1 MLKESLCFLMVLIAL
16 TGISQ
21 GTQPTL
27 TTIPL
32 SNAVVSTNA
41 NGAPL
46 RVNLSRHFNTPPAT
60 NVVRVIT
67 SLTDS
72 KTNPLGFTL
81 QLFPTNAP
89 KTVANFLAYVNDGAY
104 ENMLIHRSVPN
115 FVIQTGGYTDGGNP
129 NNWNTPIATWT
140 NIVPCEYGIS
150 NLRGTVA
157 MALVGTDSNSA
168 TDQWF
173 VNLANNSSTL
183 DATNTARIPLYG
195 TNGTINF
202 VPNPPFTV
210 FAQVIGN
217 GMQVVDAISLLPTK
231 NLGVAFETL
240 PLLSNA
246 ATIANLITIKRVA
259 TLPYFS
265 LSSDPNSYATQVNGT
280 NLTVTYVGSTNPPS
294 NPVTISVFAYDTNGL
309 TTNSSFQVWYQ
320 TNAVQTITFPS
331 ISNQPYSTAP
341 VSLPTGPT
349 WPTSSDGVPITS
361 LNFSGPLGI
370 ATNGN
375 AYFTGVGTIAFT
387 AISAGNFFYRP
398 ATNMISF
405 TVSPANQTIT
415 FPQIF
420 PTNQIYSTNPFILTN
435 APYSSSG
442 IPVNITIKQGSPMT
456 VISNK
461 FYMTGMGTVTLI
473 ASNSTNVSF
482 YNPATPVT
490 NTFTIS
496 PAPQTITFPPI
507 SNQVLPV
514 TPFVV
519 SAKASSG
526 LPVTYTL
533 ISNSPASITNGNT
546 LRINAPGVITIVA
559 KQAGTN
565 VYLPAAPVTNY
576 FRAASNQTIG
586 AFASIPNRTYTNP
599 SASVTIT
606 PIPKSSSGL
615 PVTLSVKLGP
625 ASLLSTNSN
634 SATFSITGAGI
645 VTLAANQSGN
655 SNFFSAP
662 EITTSFT
669 VAKASQ
675 SFSKFTGIPPALTNG
690 TTFTIP
696 LPTLSSGLTNVTLI
710 ASGAGYATA
719 TNTIVLTN
727 AGTLTITA
735 TNSGSNNYLATS
747 ISTNIPVAK
756 ANQSIT
762 FPGNNVVCEVGKNY
776 ALTASSSSGLTVTN
790 SLTPANTPYASIS
803 GTILTIKSYTSNI
816 IGIIASQNGNSG
828 YLPAKNVTNY
838 FTIIPNQGGG
848 STGGSISI
856 GGGGNP
862 SPVTT
867 GMIFGN

>member
-1 MLKESLCFLMVLIAL
+1 MNKSFYPLVLLALSGIAY
-16 TGISQ
+16 GK
-21 GTQPTL
+21 QPTL
-27 TTIPL
+27 TTNRL
-32 SNAVVSTNA
+32 SNAVVSTN
-41 NGAPL
+41 GAPL
-46 RVNLSRHFNTPPAT
+46 TFNLSRYFNTPVTT
-60 NVVRVIT
+60 NMVRVIT

-81 QLFPTNAP
+81 QLYPTNAP

-104 ENMLIHRSVPN
+104 ENTVFHRLTSTNDGLV
-115 FVIQTGGYTDGGNP
+115 VLQTGGYKADP
-129 NNWNTPIATWT
+129 NLSQIATWGPVT
-140 NIVPCEYGIS
+140 NEYSIPNS
-150 NLRGTVA
+150 IGTVA
-157 MALVGTDSNSA
+157 MAKFSGNPNSA
-168 TDQWF
+168 TDEWF
-173 VNLANNSSTL
+173 INISDNSSTL
-183 DATNTARIPLYG
+183 NTNN
-195 TNGTINF
+195 NGG
-202 VPNPPFTV
+202 FTV
-210 FAQVIGN
+210 FAKVVGN
-217 GMQVVDAISLLPTK
+217 GMSNVVNKIAAEPTYGYG
-231 NLGVAFETL
+231 NFSEL
-240 PLLSNA
+240 PLQGITNGQSQLMLSNLLSV
-246 ATIANLITIKRVA
+246 TRVA
-259 TLPYFS
+259 TLPYFA

-280 NLTVTYVGSTNPPS
+280 NLTVTYVGSINPPS

-320 TNAVQTITFPS
+320 TNAVQTITFQS
-331 ISNQPYSTAP
+331 ISNQPYSP
-341 VSLPTGPT
+341 GPFYLPA
-349 WPTSSDGVPITS
+349 WPTSSDGIPITS
-361 LNFSGPLGI
+361 LSFSGPLSI

-375 AYFTGVGTIAFT
+375 AYFTGVGTITFT
-387 AISAGNFFYRP
+387 AISAGNFFYKP
-398 ATNMISF
+398 ATNAISF
-405 TVSPANQTIT
+405 TVTPAPQTIT
-415 FPQIF
+415 FPQIL

-442 IPVNITIKQGSPMT
+442 IPINITIKQGSPMN

-461 FYMTGMGTVTLI
+461 FYMTGVGTVTLV
-473 ASNSTNVSF
+473 ASNSTNVSL
-482 YNPATPVT
+482 YQPATPIT
-490 NTFTIS
+490 NMFTIV
-496 PAPQTITFPPI
+496 PAPQTITFPTI

-514 TPFVV
+514 TPFLLK
-519 SAKASSG
+519 ATASSR
-526 LPVTYTL
+526 LPASYAL
-533 ISNSPASITNGNT
+533 ISNSPASLTNGST
-546 LRINAPGVITIVA
+546 LRINGPGVITIIA
-559 KQAGTN
+559 NQAGTN
-565 VYLPAAPVTNY
+565 VYLPATPVTNY

-599 SASVTIT
+599 SPSVTIT

-634 SATFSITGAGI
+634 SAIFSITGAGI

-669 VAKASQ
+669 VAKTSQ

-696 LPTLSSGLTNVTLI
+696 LPILSSGLTNVALI

-762 FPGNNVVCEVGKNY
+762 FPGNNVVCEVRKNY
-776 ALTASSSSGLTVTN
+776 ALPASSSSGLPVTY

-803 GTILTIKSYTSNI
+803 GTSLTIKSYTSNS
-816 IGIIASQNGNSG
+816 IGIIASQNGHSG
-828 YLPAKNVTNY
+828 WLPAKNVTNY